1 MFKRS
6 KPADGSKP
14 SRLEENTDERDAPL
28 WTDGD
33 EDVTPGRNWTL
44 ILIFAVVPLVTL
56 IALVLSLLSLF
67 SEVFG

>member
-1 MFKRS
+1 MYKRS
-6 KPADGSKP
+6 KPEDGREP
-14 SRLEENTDERDAPL
+14 PRPHVDERDAPV
-28 WTDGD
+28 WADGD

-44 ILIFAVVPLVTL
+44 ILIFAVVPLVTI

>member
-1 MFKRS
+1 MYKRS
-6 KPADGSKP
+6 KPEDGREP
-14 SRLEENTDERDAPL
+14 PRPRADERDVPVWA
-28 WTDGD
+28 DGD
-33 EDVTPGRNWTL
+33 EEVTPGRNWTL